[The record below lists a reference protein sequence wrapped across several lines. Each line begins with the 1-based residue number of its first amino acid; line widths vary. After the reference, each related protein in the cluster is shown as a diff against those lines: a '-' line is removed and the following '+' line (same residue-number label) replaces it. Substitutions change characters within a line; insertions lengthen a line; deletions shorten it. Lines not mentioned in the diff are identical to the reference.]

1 MMLANILFKWRRKK
15 RCFIENKQV
24 FIKKIEVTL
33 PLVDYAIPITAED
46 TLIDFAQVEIEI
58 YEENV

>member
-1 MMLANILFKWRRKK
+1 M
-15 RCFIENKQV
+15 ENKQV

-33 PLVDYAIPITAED
+33 PLVDYAIPIAEED

-58 YEENV
+58 YEEQV